1 MSDAP
6 KENGIQRM
14 MRENQDY
21 GAALS
26 RLQDERAADFAKWFK
41 IIGYG
46 GLTEYQAECP
56 QVIDLAL
63 RELVNWRWMAE
74 MQLIVQAMASTV
86 PDKPEWV
93 VMDVDGDWMGH
104 GWTAQEAIADARSR
118 LYPPAAEEGAGDGK

>member
-41 IIGYG
+41 IIGFG

-56 QVIDLAL
+56 QVIDLFL
-63 RELVNWRWMAE
+63 RELVLWRWLVE
-74 MQLIVQAMASTV
+74 MRLIVQEMASTV
-86 PDKPEWV
+86 PGKPYWAV
-93 VMDVDGDWMGH
+93 LDVDGECLGE
-104 GWTAQEAIADARSR
+104 GPTAIEAIVEARK
-118 LYPPAAEEGAGDGK
+118 LFP